1 MPGPANFL
9 KKQDFFSNQTTSNR
23 SDETVI
29 CRNISAIVDCWN
41 LDVPSG
47 SPNLGE
53 FALDEDPALAQ
64 LLVLTA
70 PKVLCHNSA
79 PQFLSMYQ
87 EFLNLRQK

>member
-9 KKQDFFSNQTTSNR
+9 KKQETSFR
-23 SDETVI
+23 TKQLATDPMKLLFAEI
-29 CRNISAIVDCWN
+29 
-41 LDVPSG
+41 
-47 SPNLGE
+47 NLGE

-64 LLVLTA
+64 LQVLTA

>member
-1 MPGPANFL
+1 MKLLFA
-9 KKQDFFSNQTTSNR
+9 
-23 SDETVI
+23 EI
-29 CRNISAIVDCWN
+29 
-41 LDVPSG
+41 
-47 SPNLGE
+47 NLGE

-64 LLVLTA
+64 LQVLTA